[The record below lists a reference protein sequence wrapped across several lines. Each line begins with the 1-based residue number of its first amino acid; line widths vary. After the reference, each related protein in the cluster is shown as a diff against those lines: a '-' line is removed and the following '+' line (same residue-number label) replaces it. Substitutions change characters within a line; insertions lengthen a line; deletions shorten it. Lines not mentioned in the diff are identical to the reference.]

1 MHSTREDWLQ
11 AAVEELRPIFDLIS
25 KPLPKR
31 IRTSCGYPLH
41 YKRNKR
47 IADSHASEDSADRTL
62 EVFIAPS
69 ICDPSVVFTALLGQL
84 CRATNGAWS
93 YGSSYAT
100 VAVEVGLEPDTSSPD
115 IWRSAK
121 GGTAFKT
128 MYGDMIAGLGKYP
141 HASLALSEKKTQS
154 TRMLKAYCTE
164 CGYTVRL
171 TSKWALAGLPICP
184 LDNTSFQLES
194 TPETV

>member
-11 AAVEELRPIFDLIS
+11 AAVEEVRPIFDLMG

-41 YKRNKR
+41 YKRNQR
-47 IADSHASEDSADRTL
+47 IADSHASEDSADRSM
-62 EVFIAPS
+62 EIFIAPS
-69 ICDPSVVFTALLGQL
+69 VSDPTVVFTALLGQL

-93 YGSSYAT
+93 YGSTYTA
-100 VAVEVGLEPDTSSPD
+100 VAYEVGLVPDMSAPD
-115 IWRSAK
+115 IWRSTK
-121 GGTAFKT
+121 GGENFND
-128 MYGDMIAGLGKYP
+128 MYGDMIAGLGAYP
-141 HASLALSEKKTQS
+141 HASLALNEKKTQS
-154 TRMLKAYCTE
+154 TRMLKAYCSE

-184 LDNTSFQLES
+184 LDGTSFQLES